1 MRLRAHRPFDAGIS
15 GLLCRHHPGAGAA
28 TRAALASGDDRTPLR
43 VELLAAVALAIL
55 DKILLAYEATDVDT
69 VAAVNMLEQSGLLSV
84 GRAEEILGGDPSPVE
99 VIAPAVFV
107 PTHLVDG
114 YGPALLGEDGTVRF
128 ENGRW
133 STAEALTAMGKTLEA
148 L

>member
-1 MRLRAHRPFDAGIS
+1 MILTKLQYMRRFTSEERVAIRQ
-15 GLLCRHHPGAGAA
+15 AA
-28 TRAALASGDDRTPLR
+28 KVETVLEDYLSMLASAEDIDT
-43 VELLAAVALAIL
+43 
-55 DKILLAYEATDVDT
+55 TDVYT

-114 YGPALLGEDGTVRF
+114 FGQAMLGEDGTVRF

-133 STAEALTAMGKTLEA
+133 STVDALTAMGKTLEA